1 MHYFEKWTTRIYQNI
16 KTMFVL
22 WVFLYFP
29 SFMHLLWNQ
38 TQMSFRNALRLRSP
52 NHNFHSMFRLIHF
65 SETRGRESRTI
76 LSGYFT
82 MWTINLAAIW
92 KKPWGVYYIPRTLFT
107 MVISHPHATLFYGL
121 PFTAWLLSSPSLE
134 WGGTGRN
141 RKNAYISLNTHSFFY
156 SQ

>member
-1 MHYFEKWTTRIYQNI
+1 MDYKDISKYKDNVC
-16 KTMFVL
+16 FVSIS
-22 WVFLYFP
+22 VFPKFYAFTLKSNTNVP
-29 SFMHLLWNQ
+29 
-38 TQMSFRNALRLRSP
+38 FRNALRLRSP

-82 MWTINLAAIW
+82 MWTINFGCNLE
-92 KKPWGVYYIPRTLFT
+92 KSSLG
-107 MVISHPHATLFYGL
+107 S
-121 PFTAWLLSSPSLE
+121 LLSQELSSLWSSPTPMPLFLWSALHCLIVIFTFIRM
-134 WGGTGRN
+134 GGIGRN